1 MARTR
6 HRLQPGRPHPLGAT
20 WDGLGT
26 NFALFSAHA
35 ESVEL
40 CLFDAAGQREVERVV
55 LPELTDQVWH
65 GYLPDVKPGQ
75 LYGYRVHGPY
85 APEAGHRF
93 NPHKLLID
101 PYARALA
108 GPLKWTDA
116 HYGWR
121 VQSSRADL
129 SFDRRDNARSMPKA
143 RVVDP
148 ASTWGDDRRPRVP
161 WDETIVYEAHVRG
174 LTMRHPDVPRDL
186 RGSFAALA
194 RPEVADYLADLG
206 ITSLE
211 LLPVHAFHDDRFLT
225 EKGLRNYWGYSTLNF
240 FSPEPRYV
248 ANGAGA
254 VGEVRAMV
262 QAMHA
267 RGIEVILDVVYNHT
281 CEGNQLGPTFS
292 FRGIDNAS
300 YYRLNPENP
309 RYYADDTGT
318 GNTLNLAHPRVL
330 QLVMD
335 SLRYWVEEMHVDG
348 FRFDLATTLG
358 RESLHGAGGGFSPNA
373 AFFAAVRQDPVL
385 SAVKLIAEP
394 WDIGPGGYRLGE
406 YPPGWAE
413 WNDRYRDSVRRYWRG
428 DAGELPELARR
439 LTGSADL
446 FEHNGRRPWVSVN
459 YVACHD
465 GFTLADV
472 VSYSEKHN
480 EANGEHG
487 RDGHDHNYSANHGE
501 EGPTTDRAIRR
512 LRQRQMR
519 NMLATVLL
527 SQGTPMLL
535 AGDEFGRSQDGN
547 NNAYCQ
553 DNETSWIDWSF
564 LSNHGD
570 EGHDLHAFV
579 KRVIALRQSHPVLRR
594 SRFLHGRAVSRQG
607 LKDITWVTPDGTEK
621 VEAEWQDPHARAIGL
636 VLSGEAGGFFG
647 ADGEPLD
654 DGVLLVLMNA
664 HAGTVGFT
672 LPVLAGGRIWRCLID
687 TTDPKAGDLTADSA
701 ARRVHMG
708 ANYGLGD
715 RALAVFVLET

>member
-26 NFALFSAHA
+26 NFALFSANA
-35 ESVEL
+35 EKVEL
-40 CLFDAAGQREVERVV
+40 CLFDATGQRELDRIA
-55 LPELTDQVWH
+55 LPELTDEVWH

-93 NPHKLLID
+93 NPNKLLID
-101 PYARALA
+101 PYARTLV

-121 VQSSRADL
+121 AQSNRADL
-129 SFDRRDNARSMPKA
+129 SFDRRDNARSMPKC

-174 LTMRHPDVPRDL
+174 LTML
-186 RGSFAALA
+186 RGDIPGDKRGTFAALA
-194 RPEVADYLADLG
+194 RPEVADYLAELG

-254 VGEVRAMV
+254 IGEFRAMV

-281 CEGNQLGPTFS
+281 CEGNHLGPTFS

-300 YYRLNPENP
+300 YYRLNPEAP

-318 GNTLNLAHPRVL
+318 GNTLNIAHPRVL

-358 RESLHGAGGGFSPNA
+358 RESLVGTGGGFSA
-373 AFFAAVRQDPVL
+373 ASAFFSAVRQDPVL
-385 SAVKLIAEP
+385 SQAKLIAEP
-394 WDIGPGGYRLGE
+394 WDIGPGGYRLGQ

-428 DAGELPELARR
+428 DGGELPELARR
-439 LTGSADL
+439 LSGSADL
-446 FEHNGRRPWVSVN
+446 FEHNGRRPWCSVN

-472 VSYSEKHN
+472 VSYAEKHN

-487 RDGHDHNYSANHGE
+487 RDGHDHNFSANYGE
-501 EGPTTDRAIRR
+501 EGPTTDRAIQR
-512 LRQRQMR
+512 LRQRQLR
-519 NMLATVLL
+519 NMLATLFI

-535 AGDEFGRSQDGN
+535 AGDEFGRSQGGN

-553 DNETSWIDWSF
+553 DNEVSWIDWTA

-570 EGHDLHAFV
+570 EGHDLHLFV
-579 KRVIALRQSHPVLRR
+579 RRLIALRRQHPVLRR
-594 SRFLHGRAVSRQG
+594 SRFLHGRAVSRRG
-607 LKDITWVTPDGTEK
+607 LKDITWITPQGTEK
-621 VEAEWQDPHARAIGL
+621 VEDEWKDPHARSVGL
-636 VLSGEAGGFFG
+636 LLSGEAGGFFAG
-647 ADGEPLD
+647 DGSPLD
-654 DGVLLVLMNA
+654 DGVLCILMNA
-664 HAGTVGFT
+664 HSGPVGFT
-672 LPVLAGGRIWRCLID
+672 LPVLSGGRIWRRLLD
-687 TTDPKAGDLTADSA
+687 TADPKADTGD
-701 ARRVHMG
+701 RHVHMG
-708 ANYGLGD
+708 ADYPLPD
-715 RALAVFVLET
+715 RALAIFLLET